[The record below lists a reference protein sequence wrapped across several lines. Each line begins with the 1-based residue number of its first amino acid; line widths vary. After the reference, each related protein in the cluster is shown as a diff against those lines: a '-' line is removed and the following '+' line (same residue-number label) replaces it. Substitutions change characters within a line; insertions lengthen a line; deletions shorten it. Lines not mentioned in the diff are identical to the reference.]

1 MKKNQDKPAIII
13 LCGGKGLRL
22 RPITKDIPK
31 PLVMLNDKPILQYI
45 LNQFI
50 KYRFNKF
57 LIATGYKSN
66 KIKNFLKNNFQTLDY
81 KIINSGDV
89 DILTRIRDCNN
100 SLDPVKQW
108 NTIFKLSF
116 LYFLRILIISSS
128 EFL

>member
-116 LYFLRILIISSS
+116 LYFFKTSIISFS
-128 EFL
+128 EFR